1 MSLHFLCRFL
11 CCNQKENKEIKE
23 HKDVIEIKEQIKK
36 YNTKK
41 RNEHR
46 ARDKIYCFV
55 CDMDFRADGYY
66 QKHIRKQIHIGNV
79 LKYIDK
85 EFKRDDIDVD
95 IFIKCEKSHNFIYN
109 RSSDGSYSKKKIDYN
124 EYLEFKKKEEEKE
137 LKK

>member
-11 CCNQKENKEIKE
+11 CCNQKEIKEIKE

-41 RNEHR
+41 RNEQR

-55 CDMDFRADGYY
+55 CDMDSRADGDY
-66 QKHIRKQIHIGNV
+66 QKHIRRPKHIENV

-85 EFKRDDIDVD
+85 ELERDDIDV
-95 IFIKCEKSHNFIYN
+95 IEFIEYEKIHNFKYN
-109 RSSDGSYSKKKIDYN
+109 RSSDGSYSKKKLDN
-124 EYLEFKKKEEEKE
+124 KE
-137 LKK
+137 LKIYIK